1 MDKRSYKKQLDNI
14 LNSYKLNTDTFTIV
28 NINETTTLPNFETKK
43 EVEKIET
50 FEVVE
55 PQKMDETTAPL
66 EEYKFGS

>member
-28 NINETTTLPNFETKK
+28 NINETKTLPNFETKK
-43 EVEKIET
+43 EVEKIEA
-50 FEVVE
+50 E
-55 PQKMDETTAPL
+55 PQKIDETTIPL